1 MKIQTHSLK
10 KEYNMKTA
18 LISVYNKTGIEEF
31 AQGLL
36 KRGFGKLISSGGTA
50 ATLKKAGIPVTDVAD
65 ISGLSP
71 ILGHRVVTLVPQIH
85 GGLLATEEQRA
96 ELEELGYPW
105 IDLACVDFYPLIEEI
120 RRPGATRESVIE
132 KTDIGGP
139 TMVRSAIKGRRIV
152 IVESTDRSRVLEW
165 LDAGEP
171 DSDRFKNNL
180 AAKAEG
186 IVANYCLESARFHSE
201 GKIDGM
207 IGYEVAPCKYGENA
221 WQTPAGL
228 FARYGA
234 DDPLALQN
242 FKLVAGDALSYNNW
256 CDIDRMLQTI
266 THIAA
271 GFEQNLNLRPFIA
284 LAVKHGNPC
293 GAAVS
298 FFPYLPSV
306 ATQKAIEGDTLAI
319 FGGSVMTTFEIG
331 DDQAKELIHH
341 KMPEGQKRILDVV
354 VAPSFTAE
362 AIEIL
367 SRKHGKC
374 RLVVN
379 SHLAKLTEQDLDQ
392 KRRLRFVRG
401 GFLKQP
407 NYTFVLQFSDFEKAE
422 ETESEIS
429 LQTKCDLL
437 LAWAVGSTSNSNT
450 ITLVKDGMLI
460 GNGVGQQDRVGAAQL
475 AIERARRSTHD
486 IKGAVAYSDSFFPF
500 PDGPEVLADAGIK
513 TILASSGSR
522 NDGLIKETCRK
533 CDVALY
539 FVPDVKCRGFFGH

>member
-71 ILGHRVVTLVPQIH
+71 ILGHRVVTLVPQIQ
-85 GGLLATEEQRA
+85 GGLLATEKQRI

-171 DSDRFKNNL
+171 DSDGFKNNL

-186 IVANYCLESARFHSE
+186 IVANYCLESARFHSSGE
-201 GKIDGM
+201 IDGM

-341 KMPEGQKRILDVV
+341 KMPEEQKRILDVV

-379 SHLAKLTEQDLDQ
+379 SQLDKLTKLDLD
-392 KRRLRFVRG
+392 KKERLHFVRG

-407 NYTFVLQFSDFEKAE
+407 NYMSVLRSFNLNLAVEY
-422 ETESEIS
+422 
-429 LQTKCDLL
+429 DLT

-450 ITLVKDGMLI
+450 ITLVKDGMLL
-460 GNGVGQQDRVGAAQL
+460 GNGVGQQDRVGAAKL
-475 AIERARRSTHD
+475 AVDRALRGGHD
-486 IKGAVAYSDSFFPF
+486 LKGAVAYSDSFFPF
-500 PDGPEVLADAGIK
+500 PDGIEILANAGIK

-522 NDGLIKETCRK
+522 NDELIKKICQERG
-533 CDVALY
+533 VAFYLL
-539 FVPDVKCRGFFGH
+539 P